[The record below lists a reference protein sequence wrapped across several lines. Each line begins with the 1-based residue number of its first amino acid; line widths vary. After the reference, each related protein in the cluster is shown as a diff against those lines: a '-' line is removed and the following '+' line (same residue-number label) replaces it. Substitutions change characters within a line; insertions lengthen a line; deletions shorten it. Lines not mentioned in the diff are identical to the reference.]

1 MNAYRYRS
9 TFVEKLTYTSAC
21 VKTTMLNSKDINLYY
36 YYRSWRL
43 QFSLR
48 TDFGY
53 YEAKKVQI
61 PSNQGI

>member
-1 MNAYRYRS
+1 MHTGIGARLLRNWHILVLVLRLPCWIAKTS
-9 TFVEKLTYTSAC
+9 TCIITTEVG
-21 VKTTMLNSKDINLYY
+21 VK
-36 YYRSWRL
+36 